1 MDGFEWV
8 VFLFDNY
15 DDRIIEF
22 GFMTLFAAAF
32 PLAPLLAWMANH
44 LELKIDAQL
53 LVGRNEKGHWYRPKS
68 IGRTGLRRPPV
79 MKTEGL
85 GAWDSVMTAMSIVAI
100 MTNAF
105 IVGLLSTISAQA
117 FSLDTGAV
125 CHPLRVACLWEY
137 EILSIRTVVGCACL
151 WDVPV
156 CVRSPCGTECH
167 MASCGSRW

>member
-8 VFLFDNY
+8 VLLFDNY
-15 DDRIIEF
+15 DDRILEF

-44 LELKIDAQL
+44 FELKIDAQL
-53 LVGRNEKGHWYRPKS
+53 LVGHVEKEHCCRPKS

-79 MKTEGL
+79 MKTEGI
-85 GAWDSVMTAMSIVAI
+85 GAWQSVMTAMSVVSI

-117 FSLDTGAV
+117 FDLDTGAV
-125 CHPLRVACLWEY
+125 CNTFRALRPPR
-137 EILSIRTVVGCACL
+137 SIDRRLT
-151 WDVPV
+151 
-156 CVRSPCGTECH
+156 
-167 MASCGSRW
+167 